1 MRIMGW
7 VLLCFCLTGCGRDGK
22 AALRSRA
29 EKFGNFL
36 VRIQDMPE
44 AEATRGLE
52 GFIEPSPTR
61 AERIAE
67 YYREFSAASKKFRI
81 VSQSVEK
88 IKIGPEGVN
97 AEVTYQMVAEGM
109 KIPMLQV
116 TGWKHVGGKWCRTVG
131 EPQKKLHLR

>member
-1 MRIMGW
+1 M
-7 VLLCFCLTGCGRDGK
+7 CFCLTGCGRDGK

-81 VSQSVEK
+81 ISQSVEK
-88 IKIGPEGVN
+88 IKIGPKGVN
-97 AEVTYQMVAEGM
+97 AEVTYQMITQSPEGI
-109 KIPMLQV
+109 KIPVLQV
-116 TGWKHVGGKWCRTVG
+116 TSWKHIGGKWYRTVG
-131 EPQKKLHLR
+131 EPPKKLHLR